1 MIPVPFN
8 ALMERVEK
16 GMDNDCPEVDK
27 GVAGNLSVLLMTAIT
42 CLPLHREVMSLSY
55 SSDGGVS
62 MTHRTIAALER
73 AE

>member
-1 MIPVPFN
+1 MPVPFN
-8 ALMERVEK
+8 ALIDRVEK
-16 GMDNDCPEVDK
+16 GMDNEWSGVDD
-27 GVAGNLSVLLMTAIT
+27 GVAGSLSVLLMTRIT
-42 CLPLHREVMSLSY
+42 CLPLHREVMSLSS

>member
-1 MIPVPFN
+1 MPVPFN

-16 GMDNDCPEVDK
+16 GMDK

-42 CLPLHREVMSLSY
+42 CLPLHREVMSPSS